1 MSGGSGKF
9 SEAFI
14 NNCQTCEKIR
24 FDYKLIEDHNTES
37 NYSSYFDNE
46 SSSLADSLDLQKT
59 VANLDPMQLNLNQ
72 TKCEK
77 SIRTSSRTQA
87 SVNLPQNKTFSADKI
102 REIERGNAMLVNK
115 ILYHHR
121 RPNQYKMSAACL
133 SKVTSS
139 EINRRR
145 HQEKIIRENEIL
157 LKKIQ
162 SVKSAVRYP

>member
-1 MSGGSGKF
+1 MSGGSGKL
-9 SEAFI
+9 SDALV
-14 NNCQTCEKIR
+14 NNCQTCEKIK
-24 FDYKLIEDHNTES
+24 FDYKPIEDRSTES
-37 NYSSYFDNE
+37 NYSSYFDDE
-46 SSSLADSLDLQKT
+46 SSCLTDSLDLQKT
-59 VANLDPMQLNLNQ
+59 VANFDPIRLNLNQ
-72 TKCEK
+72 IKCEK
-77 SIRTSSRTQA
+77 TIRASSRTQG
-87 SVNLPQNKTFSADKI
+87 SVNLPQNKTFSAYKI

-115 ILYHHR
+115 ILCHHR

-162 SVKSAVRYP
+162 SVKPAIRYP